1 MTKNI
6 LWKQSDQTA
15 IEIVIKMFKINVRIG
30 TISQISIECPPQKF
44 STSFLEL
51 LPIAKNSL
59 FPPLFSSFLHV
70 LHEIE
75 KRGKKVLQ

>member
-30 TISQISIECPPQKF
+30 TISQISIECPPSKILDQ
-44 STSFLEL
+44 
-51 LPIAKNSL
+51 L
-59 FPPLFSSFLHV
+59 FGVTPNC
-70 LHEIE
+70 
-75 KRGKKVLQ
+75 